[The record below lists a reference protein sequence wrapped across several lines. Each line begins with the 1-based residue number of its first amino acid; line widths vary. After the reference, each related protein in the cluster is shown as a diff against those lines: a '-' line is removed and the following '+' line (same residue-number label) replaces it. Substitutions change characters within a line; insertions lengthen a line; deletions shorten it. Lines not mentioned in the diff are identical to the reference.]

1 MRSVRRLTT
10 KYKSGLVR
18 FEREKST
25 VIFQPSSYFR
35 TVGRVGTPETGVSVT
50 QLKIGLEQMFEEEA
64 SVNWTTAAVG
74 LLLDRRDLQ
83 IRMRR
88 KMIGED
94 IWRVL
99 TRVRRPEVN

>member
-1 MRSVRRLTT
+1 
-10 KYKSGLVR
+10 
-18 FEREKST
+18 
-25 VIFQPSSYFR
+25 
-35 TVGRVGTPETGVSVT
+35 VGTPETGVSVT
-50 QLKIGLEQMFEEEA
+50 HLKIGLEQMFEEEA